1 MSRKPI
7 CMPCLKEY
15 RIAQIGRMVVYKT
28 RSDDGTTHDHSAV
41 MADVFQ
47 CPSCEHRIVN
57 GFGLKPLTT
66 NPSEVEQWAK
76 MATGAIV
83 VIL

>member
-1 MSRKPI
+1 MKRPI
-7 CMPCLKEY
+7 CLKCLREY

-28 RSDDGTTHDHSAV
+28 RSEDGATHDHSAI

-57 GFGLKPLTT
+57 GFGMKPLTT
-66 NPSEVEQWAK
+66 DPSEVDRWAK
-76 MATGAIV
+76 TATGAIV
-83 VIL
+83 VIV